1 MRSLCCFTDFPN
13 SAALDKVEY
22 DLSVFTGCQK
32 GINVT
37 VFRLKKKEKE
47 KDRNTEINPY
57 S

>member
-37 VFRLKKKEKE
+37 VFRLKKKKE